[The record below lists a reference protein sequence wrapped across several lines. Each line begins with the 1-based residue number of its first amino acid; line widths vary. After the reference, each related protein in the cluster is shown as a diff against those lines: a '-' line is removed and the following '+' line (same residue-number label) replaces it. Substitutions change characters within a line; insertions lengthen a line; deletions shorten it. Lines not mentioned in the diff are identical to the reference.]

1 MAQFVDTN
9 RGGKTLHFE
18 GHIYTKIRDGSN
30 GLRFWRCQNHKAG
43 CLARA
48 TSEGSSVIVRREH
61 NHPPNPAQ
69 TTTQLAIV
77 GMRKRARDES
87 TSINIIYD
95 DQLEALSQE
104 QNSADALAQL
114 PSLESIRSS
123 LYRARHENTPILP
136 IHRRDVNLSTRLT
149 KTQSGEDFL
158 LVDDGDDKI
167 LIFAT
172 EENLRLI
179 SDADAFYID
188 GTFSTCPSLFFQ
200 VSLPLLTKYKY
211 HYICY
216 L

>member
-18 GHIYTKIRDGSN
+18 GHIYTKIRDGAN
-30 GLRFWRCQNHKAG
+30 GLQFWRCQNHKAG
-43 CLARA
+43 CLARV
-48 TSEGSSVIVRREH
+48 TSEGSNVIVRREH

-69 TTTQLAIV
+69 TTQLAIV

-95 DQLEALSQE
+95 DQLEALSR
-104 QNSADALAQL
+104 DALAQL

-158 LVDDGDDKI
+158 FVDDGDDKI

-172 EENLRLI
+172 EE
-179 SDADAFYID
+179 
-188 GTFSTCPSLFFQ
+188 SLTY
-200 VSLPLLTKYKY
+200 V
-211 HYICY
+211 
-216 L
+216 